1 MGFFSWLIFGLIAG
15 GLAKLIM
22 PGDQRGGCLLTI
34 LLGMAGSIIGGWI
47 GTLLGFGSVTQF
59 DMRSMAIAI
68 LGALVLLGAFR
79 LIKGGK

>member
-1 MGFFSWLIFGLIAG
+1 
-15 GLAKLIM
+15 M